1 MLSPVTYKSVT
12 SITKRPV
19 AITLGVAAFLWGI
32 QCLMSMGYY
41 SFRLSQRNDQLI
53 TALIAVVLIGAFDF
67 GFILGNRM
75 FPMNFS
81 MADCTYHFAG
91 PFKRFQV
98 VMVPFGKAFMGMLF
112 FLWFI
117 SCQAMSLTFMFDIN
131 ITDMLWTLGMA
142 FVIML
147 VSYFIGVVLAVFLS
161 EGNKYYIT
169 SYVFLGYHIALIVTV
184 LYMAT
189 AHFHVSV
196 RDLLDIEL
204 STLIIY
210 LGHTWPIK
218 SFPFAGWATYI
229 YEGHLAGNY
238 IPLIIGILVVA
249 VVMTVL
255 ILLLHSEKYEFYDRA
270 CSMAQRA
277 NDFREARKA
286 GVDMAT
292 TSLAVDARVGK
303 ETIKHGWGLSAIFHK
318 HIFENIRTSKI
329 FFINQAAFLF
339 RMVCAG
345 LLMLART
352 SDGMED
358 YPHLMATG
366 AVVIIMVFNT
376 VAFTG
381 GRTILEFN
389 RPFIYLI
396 PEEPRKK
403 LFACVGAEIP
413 EILFDSLCCCGI
425 LYIAS
430 PESVTLKMVIAF
442 FFLMIAFDFFCE
454 MLSLVCVR
462 TMRSLGRYTLLVV
475 KYAIIITIV
484 SITEGA
490 SELIQTAVFRAV
502 GTSDWANSMALG
514 FALSAVIYLVIFAV
528 LLRFARFML
537 ERYDA

>member
-1 MLSPVTYKSVT
+1 
-12 SITKRPV
+12 
-19 AITLGVAAFLWGI
+19 
-32 QCLMSMGYY
+32 MSMGYY
-41 SFRLSQRNDQLI
+41 SFRMMSRNDELI
-53 TALIAVVLIGAFDF
+53 TALITILLIGAFDF
-67 GFILGNRM
+67 GFIMGNRM

-81 MADCTYHFAG
+81 MADCTYHFSG
-91 PFKRFQV
+91 PFTRFQV
-98 VMVPFGKAFMGMLF
+98 VMVPFGKGLMAMLF
-112 FLWFI
+112 FLWFV

-131 ITDMLWTLGMA
+131 ITDMLWALGMS
-142 FVIML
+142 FVVML
-147 VSYFIGVVLAVFLS
+147 VAYFIGVVLAVFLS

-169 SYVFLGYHIALIVTV
+169 SYVFLGYHIALIITV

-189 AHFHVSV
+189 SHFHVSV
-196 RDLLDIEL
+196 RDLLDVEV
-204 STLIIY
+204 SKLIIY
-210 LGHTWPIK
+210 IGSIWPVR
-218 SFPFAGWATYI
+218 SFPFAGWASFVYA
-229 YEGHLAGNY
+229 GHLEGNY
-238 IPLIIGILVVA
+238 VPLIIGSVIVI

-255 ILLLHSEKYEFYDRA
+255 ILLLRSDKYEFYDRA

-286 GVDMAT
+286 GVDLAT

-303 ETIKHGWGLSAIFHK
+303 ETIRHGWGLSAIFYK

-329 FFINQAAFLF
+329 FFVNQAAFLF

-345 LLMLART
+345 LLLLART
-352 SDGMED
+352 SDGIED

-366 AVVIIMVFNT
+366 AVVVIMIFNT

-403 LFACVGAEIP
+403 LFACVTAEIP
-413 EILFDSLCCCGI
+413 EILFDSLCCGGI

-475 KYAIIITIV
+475 KYVIIITIV
-484 SITEGA
+484 SLTEGA
-490 SELIQTAVFRAV
+490 SELLQVVVMRAA
-502 GTSDWANSMALG
+502 GTPDWANSMATG
-514 FALSAVIYLVIFAV
+514 FAISAVIYLLVFLL
-528 LLRFARFML
+528 LLRFARYML